1 METITQVKLTH
12 RLEGASM
19 FDILRKPVLFFRRYY
34 HALWLRVTLYALL
47 SLVVSLITLVLRR
60 FMPAELTQLIDT
72 AAVMPV
78 LTILASSMLAVSTF
92 TLNVMVSAHTSAANT
107 ATPRIHRLLLQDT
120 TTQSVLSAFIG
131 AFIFALS
138 SIILFRTHLY
148 GDDEAITVMA
158 ITILVVAVIIIA
170 MLRWIEHLSQLGS
183 LDNSLDIA
191 EHEARRSLTALRK
204 RPALGANLLTPD
216 TVLPEETQPLRA
228 PKTGY
233 IQFIDTSALNGCAG
247 EHGLIYI
254 LHRPGHFVLEG
265 TVLAQTSGLAQSV
278 DEDTMARAF
287 VIGKTRTHEVDAEF
301 SLTTLS
307 EISSKALSPGVN
319 DPGTAVD
326 TITRMTA
333 LFWDAAQVS
342 ATSSVRA
349 HRVFCPPPSAQNLI
363 DAAFAATARDG
374 AGQIEVTRTLR
385 RCLLSLT
392 KVPDDDIAQAAS
404 NMAERALSYA
414 QNALPLESEKQELAA
429 IPPLDQPVSDQI
441 FSTTTEPTE

>member
-1 METITQVKLTH
+1 MLHV
-12 RLEGASM
+12 
-19 FDILRKPVLFFRRYY
+19 LRKPLLFFRRYY

-47 SLVVSLITLVLRR
+47 SLAVSLITLILRR
-60 FMPAELTQLIDT
+60 YMPEELAQRIDT

-148 GDDEAITVMA
+148 GDDEAVVVMA
-158 ITILVVAVIIIA
+158 LTILFVVVIIIA

-183 LDNSLDIA
+183 LDNSLDLA
-191 EHEARRSLTALRK
+191 EQEAWRSLTALRK
-204 RPALGANLLTPD
+204 EPALGANLLTPE
-216 TVLPEETQPLRA
+216 TILPEKTIPLRA
-228 PKTGY
+228 TKTGY
-233 IQFIDTSALNGCAG
+233 IQFIDTSALNACAG
-247 EHGLIYI
+247 GHGLIYV
-254 LHRPGHFVLEG
+254 LHRPGRFVLEG
-265 TVLAQTSGLAQSV
+265 TVLAQLSGFDAEA
-278 DEDTMARAF
+278 DMNDIARAF
-287 VIGKTRTHEVDAEF
+287 VIGPIRTHEVDAEF

-326 TITRMTA
+326 AVTRMTA
-333 LFWDAAQVS
+333 IFWQAAHIP
-342 ATSSVRA
+342 ATETSRA
-349 HRVFCPPPSAQNLI
+349 PRVFCPPPSAQALI

-374 AGQIEVTRTLR
+374 AALIEVSSTLR
-385 RCLLSLT
+385 RSLLALT
-392 KVPDDDIAQAAS
+392 EAPDEAIAAAAKD
-404 NMAERALSYA
+404 MAARALDYA
-414 QNALPLESEKQELAA
+414 RKALPLESEKDQLENLPALGRSYLA
-429 IPPLDQPVSDQI
+429 QS